1 MIEYSQICIENIIQ
15 KMNFNDYLRMFLL
28 FVEKICSNEDCHRSC
43 SVVDDIS
50 QESLNVLTRI
60 AFCSFIKSIK
70 AK

>member
-1 MIEYSQICIENIIQ
+1 MIE
-15 KMNFNDYLRMFLL
+15 YLRMFLFIPLL
-28 FVEKICSNEDCHRSC
+28 FVEEICSNKDCHRSC

-70 AK
+70 VK